1 MADYY
6 NETKNCMKGALNSL
20 QTNLNTLRTGR
31 ASPAVL
37 ENIQCDYYGDRMPIN
52 QIATIKIPEPRQL
65 LITPYDKNDVKSIV
79 SALNASQLGITPIV
93 DGVSIRLTFPAPTQ
107 ERRVE
112 LTKKAKA
119 YGEDAKV
126 AIRNIR
132 RDRID
137 VLKKTDGITEDFEKR
152 YEGDIQKATDEMIA
166 EIDKMIKVKND
177 EIMAV

>member
-6 NETKNCMKGALNSL
+6 NETKNIMKNTLNSL

-37 ENIQCDYYGDRMPIN
+37 ENIKCDYYGDSMPIN

-65 LITPYDKNDVKSIV
+65 LITPYDKNDVKTIV

-93 DGVSIRLTFPAPTQ
+93 DGVAIRLTFPSPTQ

-112 LTKKAKA
+112 LTKKAKS
-119 YGEDAKV
+119 YGEGAKV

-137 VLKKTDGITEDFEKR
+137 VLKKTEGITEDFEKR
-152 YEGDIQKATDEMIA
+152 YENYIQKATDEIIV
-166 EIDKMIKVKND
+166 EIDKIVKTKND
-177 EIMAV
+177 EIMSV